1 MKKTNIRIRNDFLF
15 EDGNEY
21 FLSSI
26 KDIETWKKL
35 QDENFNKYK
44 GKDITTKVKELMK
57 KYDICVNVNFHDDDE
72 DNITRTIEIKMDKGG
87 G

>member
-57 KYDICVNVNFHDDDE
+57 KYDIYVNVNFHDDDE
-72 DNITRTIEIKMDKGG
+72 DNKTRTIEIKMHKGG

>member
-1 MKKTNIRIRNDFLF
+1 M
-15 EDGNEY
+15 
-21 FLSSI
+21 
-26 KDIETWKKL
+26 
-35 QDENFNKYK
+35 KYK

-57 KYDICVNVNFHDDDE
+57 KYDIYVNVNFHDDDE